1 MFIAIVDFTV
11 AAQNRTTALN
21 ILLAEE
27 PTVRAMRGNMAFR
40 TYADPD
46 NAEALC
52 IIHEWENTESFE
64 AYASSDAFRSSGQ
77 ALRPLMTTI
86 PVSRRFT
93 AQLLETIS

>member
-11 AAQNRTTALN
+11 AAEDRAAALN

-27 PTVRAMRGNMAFR
+27 PTVRAMQGNMAFR

-52 IIHEWENTESFE
+52 IIHEWEDIESFK
-64 AYASSDAFRSSGQ
+64 AYASSDTFQSSGQ
-77 ALRPLMTTI
+77 ALRPLMTTT

-93 AQLLETIS
+93 AQILETVS